1 MSRSARRPP
10 VTPKKVPPSAPRRT
24 RAIGIAVAAVV
35 LAIAAGWFVW
45 LRPQPAASGGGV
57 DLGALPRGV
66 AASDL
71 NVLVITL
78 DTTRA
83 DHLGIYG
90 DRTAGT
96 PNLDRLGRE
105 GVLFEQA
112 VTSAPLTLPA
122 HATIF
127 TGLLPPRHGIRD
139 NGGYVLDPKH
149 ETLAHAL
156 KGAGWQT
163 GAFVGAFVLDGKW
176 GLNQGFDTYYD
187 KFDLSKYRR
196 ISLADVARRGNEV
209 VDQALPWLQAHAS
222 QRFFAWLH
230 FYDAHSPYDPPE
242 PFKSTFRGR
251 PYAGE
256 IAFVDAQVG
265 RVLDWLRGAGL
276 DDRTIV
282 VVAGDHG
289 ESLNEHGEGTHALF
303 VYDATVRVPL
313 IVRAPFASMR
323 GRRVPSI
330 VRTADL
336 MPTIL
341 DLVGRHAPGG
351 VQGRSLVPLLVG
363 SASDLNLDGYSE
375 SLYARH
381 HFGWSELRALR
392 SGRFKFIQ
400 STKPELY
407 DLDRDPGETANVYA
421 DRRSLA
427 DRLATELARLSVEEN
442 ASASTPGATVDP
454 ETRERLAAL
463 GYVGTFTQSP
473 RRQGE
478 TLPDP
483 KDKIGIFNLMMGAH
497 DAAAAEGS
505 TLDRLKRVVAEDPE
519 ILDAWIMLGNE
530 YSAKGDPH
538 AALDAYKRAVALNP
552 DYDLAI
558 INMANT
564 YRTLGDAA
572 AARVGYERYLQHDPK
587 NALVRYQLGEV
598 YLEADELD
606 RAEREFQQA
615 LSDDTR
621 VASARNALAVVAF
634 KRGDL
639 PRAEQEVKAALAQKP
654 DVKLAHFNL
663 ALIAEQRRQYDLAIE
678 EYRRELEVYPGNFKA
693 AFNMGKVYDRLGDR
707 AAQEREYRK
716 AIEINPS
723 FAEGYFYLSKL
734 FLDQGRSFDEAIA
747 LAKKGLEVGPASPY
761 APMGHY
767 LLADLYNRAGRQN
780 EADAQLKL
788 GRELERRLGARAGRV
803 G

>member
-1 MSRSARRPP
+1 VASL
-10 VTPKKVPPSAPRRT
+10 V
-24 RAIGIAVAAVV
+24 AV
-35 LAIAAGWFVW
+35 IAAGWFAF
-45 LRPQPAASGGGV
+45 LRPHRATSAGGV
-57 DLGALPRGV
+57 DLGVLPRGV
-66 AASDL
+66 SAGDL
-71 NVLVITL
+71 NVLLITL

-83 DHLGIYG
+83 DHLGVYG
-90 DRTAGT
+90 DKTAAT
-96 PNLDRLGRE
+96 PNLDRLGQD
-105 GVLFEQA
+105 GIVFDQA
-112 VTSAPLTLPA
+112 VTTAPLTLPA
-122 HATIF
+122 HTTIF
-127 TGLLPPRHGIRD
+127 TGLLPPRHGVRD

-149 ETLAHAL
+149 ETLAHTL
-156 KGAGWQT
+156 KNAGWQT

-196 ISLADVARRGNEV
+196 ISLSDVARRGNEV

-242 PFKSTFRGR
+242 PYKTAFRGH

-276 DDRTIV
+276 DQRTIV
-282 VVAGDHG
+282 VVVGDHG

-313 IVRAPFASMR
+313 IVRAPFASMH
-323 GRRVPSI
+323 GRRVGST
-330 VRTADL
+330 VRTVDL
-336 MPTIL
+336 APTIL
-341 DLVGRHAPGG
+341 DLVGRRAPAG
-351 VQGRSLVPLLVG
+351 VQGRSLAPLLAG

-392 SGRFKFIQ
+392 SGRYKFIQ

-407 DLDRDPGETANVYA
+407 DLERDPGELTNLYA
-421 DRRSLA
+421 ERRSLA
-427 DRLATELARLSVEEN
+427 DRMAAELATLSVEEN
-442 ASASTPGATVDP
+442 TSAATPGATVDP

-463 GYVGTFTQSP
+463 GYVGSFTQSP
-473 RRQGE
+473 RRAGE
-478 TLPDP
+478 ALPDP

-497 DAAAAEGS
+497 DDVAAEG
-505 TLDRLKRVVAEDPE
+505 TTIERLKRVVAQDPE

-530 YSAKGDPH
+530 YVAHADPQ
-538 AALDAYKRAVALNP
+538 AALDAYKRAVAINP

-564 YRTLGDAA
+564 YRSLGDVE

-598 YLEADELD
+598 YLDGGELD
-606 RAEREFQQA
+606 RAEHEFQQA

-634 KRGDL
+634 RRGDL
-639 PRAEQEVKAALAQKP
+639 PRAEQEVKAALAQKA

-663 ALIAEQRRQYDLAIE
+663 ALIAEQRQQYDLAIA

-707 AAQEREYRK
+707 AGQEREYRQ

-734 FLDQGRSFDEAIA
+734 FLDQGRSLDEAMS

-767 LLADLYNRAGRQN
+767 LLADLYNRAGRPG
-780 EADAQLKL
+780 EADTQLRL
-788 GRELERRLGARAGRV
+788 GRELERRLGTRAGRI